1 MWNAGTTALLTIQM
15 SSSGITFTGTWKF
28 IPHRIEKNILNW
40 KGPTRIAESKQISFM
55 LLHNF
60 FLPVYFSG
68 TTNCMIQKNTPIN
81 PSHLCKNTRW
91 KWVHQNSSSPTP
103 SASQL
108 ACSIAWLTQWGKTV
122 VVIVLWPWTAH
133 PHPLTYTHTLHI
145 LWQQDISDVPIWG
158 NEQYWAEKHFFSNNH
173 PSREVLTLN
182 AKTNSSV

>member
-133 PHPLTYTHTLHI
+133 PHPLTHTHTHS
-145 LWQQDISDVPIWG
+145 ISFGNKTFQMYLFEAMSSIELKNIFFPITIR
-158 NEQYWAEKHFFSNNH
+158 AEKCW
-173 PSREVLTLN
+173 L
-182 AKTNSSV
+182 